1 MCFETDINNDIKHDL
16 TLLKFAKTVPK
27 SKIVFQEFKYQ
38 CIKNKFSFQKLASRA
53 IFLYLTNDKFRTDIH
68 STNDI
73 NLNKINGS

>member
-1 MCFETDINNDIKHDL
+1 MKNSDKRL
-16 TLLKFAKTVPK
+16 TTVRIEDK
-27 SKIVFQEFKYQ
+27 LFQEFKYQ